1 MCAAKC
7 RRPCLYTRSKS
18 VCRSNRTLRG
28 NLLRRPEPDTL
39 ALPFGTRAF
48 TILAPNLG
56 CKNLDC
62 RNLSCKISAFFQSG
76 ETLLTEAGLYRH
88 PLAAL
93 GAPPR
98 NHRAA
103 GLGLHPRKKPVRLRA
118 VTTVRLECAL
128 GHGKSLLLMDWI
140 SLNKANKKYK

>member
-18 VCRSNRTLRG
+18 ACRSSRTLRG
-28 NLLRRPEPDTL
+28 NLFRWPEPGTS
-39 ALPFGTRAF
+39 APPFSTRALI
-48 TILAPNLG
+48 ILAPNRSCQNQDCCNPG
-56 CKNLDC
+56 CKNLGYGT
-62 RNLSCKISAFFQSG
+62 SAFVRRG

-98 NHRAA
+98 NHRTA
-103 GLGLHPRKKPVRLRA
+103 GLGLHPRKKSVRLRP
-118 VTTVRLECAL
+118 VTTV
-128 GHGKSLLLMDWI
+128 G
-140 SLNKANKKYK
+140 